1 MVMLSLLFPPE
12 EAVCPLPPVGA
23 VLLGGLVLVSP
34 FLESVEVVV
43 GLPPF

>member
-12 EAVCPLPPVGA
+12 EVVCPLLLVGA
-23 VLLGGLVLVSP
+23 VLLGELVLVSS

-43 GLPPF
+43 GLPLF